1 MQRQIRLPGIVK
13 VLLAAVV
20 FSFSGVLSKWMPWSA
35 FSLVG
40 ARALI
45 ASILMALWRGSFKV
59 PLNKGT
65 VTGALGVCLT
75 SVFFM
80 LANKYT
86 TAANAIV
93 LQYAMPAF
101 VIAFC
106 VVFLHQKPSGRDIA
120 AVGCA
125 LTGVVLCFMD
135 NLGGG
140 SMLGNFFALLSAV
153 TYAVVFM
160 SAKMAGVVAMDYVYL
175 GNVLSSAFVV
185 ALFFDPAVASSG
197 ASVWCVAGAMG
208 IILAA
213 GYTLLGMSIGEVNPV
228 TAAIISNV
236 EPVLNPTWVFLAL
249 GEMPG
254 AKAIWG
260 AVVVLATV
268 TVYSIT
274 AQRGQRRARSD

>member
-1 MQRQIRLPGIVK
+1 M
-13 VLLAAVV
+13 LLAAVV

-40 ARALI
+40 ARALV

-59 PLNKGT
+59 HLNKGT

-101 VIAFC
+101 VI
-106 VVFLHQKPSGRDIA
+106 VFWAVFFHQKPSGRDIVA
-120 AVGCA
+120 AVCV
-125 LTGVVLCFMD
+125 LLGVALCFMD

-140 SMLGNFFALLSAV
+140 SVLGNSFAILSAV
-153 TYAVVFM
+153 TYAMVFM
-160 SAKMAGVVAMDYVYL
+160 SAQMAGVVAMDYVYL

-197 ASVWCVAGAMG
+197 ASVWLVAGAMG

-213 GYTLLGMSIGEVNPV
+213 GYTLLGTSIGEVNPV

-254 AKAIWG
+254 AKAILG
-260 AVVVLATV
+260 AVAVLTTV

-274 AQRGQRRARSD
+274 MRKGDRRVDTD